1 MASTEFERT
10 NEREIERIIRWRL
23 EQLKQAGY
31 EHQQALAIAAK
42 TEIDLHLATNLLRRG
57 CPPTLAGHILL

>member
-1 MASTEFERT
+1 MTSTEFEHAD
-10 NEREIERIIRWRL
+10 EREIERIIRWRL
-23 EQLKQAGY
+23 EQLQQAGY
-31 EHQQALAIAAK
+31 EHQQALAIAAD